1 MKRSKKQGKGGK
13 IHPVKTH
20 THTNNKG
27 TKVLFLISCHE
38 KSLV

>member
-1 MKRSKKQGKGGK
+1 MKRRKERERGKD
-13 IHPVKTH
+13 ILCVKTH

-27 TKVLFLISCHE
+27 TTVLFLISSHE